1 MNLKSI
7 IANRELKAKL
17 ESVNRKKRV
26 FNLDSASSIGIL
38 WEYDQRETFL
48 SLEKELRNMGIE
60 TSNLCYFPAKN
71 AVIPRGIIGFTRKQ
85 LSWTEIPKSEDANNF
100 LLKKFD
106 ILIDLT
112 GQKSFPIVY
121 LTALS
126 SAAFKIG
133 HSSEP
138 VNYLDINIE
147 FEKHPEPKHLAEE
160 VLYFLKRINKTA
172 IE

>member
-17 ESVNRKKRV
+17 VSVTRKKKV

-38 WEYDQRETFL
+38 WEYDQQGTFL

-60 TSNLCYFPAKN
+60 TSSLCYFPNKN

-85 LSWTEIPKSEDANNF
+85 LSWTEIPKSEDANSF
-100 LLKKFD
+100 LHKKFD

-112 GQKSFPIVY
+112 GQKYFPIVY

-133 HSSEP
+133 HSNEP
-138 VNYLDINIE
+138 ENYLDLNIE
-147 FEKHPEPKHLAEE
+147 FENHPEASHLVEE
-160 VLYFLKRINKTA
+160 ILYFLKRINKTA